1 MAITGVPGEQL
12 LSACTDWAE
21 LQDCL
26 LPSLLRMNDPRPTDE
41 LGEVTWGLC
50 TGVSVSELS
59 QSSLPPSSQSS
70 SSTAELL
77 LYIRRQVGLSIRFS
91 TSVTSDGPRSI
102 LKEVRESE
110 RVLVSA

>member
-12 LSACTDWAE
+12 LSACADWAE

-26 LPSLLRMNDPRPTDE
+26 LLSLLRMNDPRPTDE

-59 QSSLPPSSQSS
+59 QSSLRPSQSS
-70 SSTAELL
+70 SSTAKLL
-77 LYIRRQVGLSIRFS
+77 LNIWRQVGLSIRFS

-110 RVLVSA
+110 RVLVNA